1 MLFTTGL
8 LLKRIQWNAH
18 LYSMLAHQAQ
28 TKLVQKRGNLKFVRQ
43 AKSLKRNANSIDFLL
58 KTRDIAEKD
67 ALHKLVIDSNKM
79 CISLS
84 NLLNE
89 LIFRNL
95 AHTKSMQHWT
105 VVGNV
110 NNYHAGSCCMIL
122 ELILDKLFLANK
134 LDQIEGME
142 YKLKEASQFLENFEN
157 EMSKKTS
164 KGLTQGDIKSLMLV
178 HLLFEECLLQFIK
191 KKCQ

>member
-1 MLFTTGL
+1 MTGL

-28 TKLVQKRGNLKFVRQ
+28 ANLVQKRGNLKFVRQ
-43 AKSLKRNANSIDFLL
+43 ARSLKRNANSIDFLL
-58 KTRDIAEKD
+58 KTGDMAEKI
-67 ALHKLVIDSNKM
+67 ALHKLLIDSNKM

-95 AHTKSMQHWT
+95 AVTKSIQHWT

-110 NNYHAGSCCMIL
+110 NIYHAGSCCTIL
-122 ELILDKLFLANK
+122 ELIMDKLNVANK

-142 YKLKEASQFLENFEN
+142 YKLKEASQYLVNFED
-157 EMSKKTS
+157 EMSKKST
-164 KGLTQGDIKSLMLV
+164 KYLTQVK
-178 HLLFEECLLQFIK
+178 
-191 KKCQ
+191 